1 MKLLE
6 TIKEGAKKFGQK
18 FLTSNKKQKKR
29 GPAKAE
35 SADGDELSMTQ
46 KLESVPVHESAYH
59 RSHAPHHQSRLD
71 KLVEKYPKLAF
82 LKIIIPDKQSWIRR
96 FWRRYNLSRI
106 LAIAVAGFVLFTAAY
121 LFYLAKTTNVSD
133 LQDALKSSTVIY
145 DRKGKEAGTL
155 MGNKGTYVELDQISD
170 DLEHAVIATEDRTF
184 YKNHGI
190 NYKRFVLAILTAG
203 HFGGGSTITQ
213 QLAKNAYLSQEQ
225 TVTRK
230 AKEFFL
236 AVELNKKYSKK
247 QILTMYLN
255 NAYFG
260 NGVWGVE
267 DASQKYFG
275 TSAANLT
282 TDEAATLA
290 GMLKGPGIY
299 NPLYS
304 TENATN
310 RRNTV
315 LQNMVNAG
323 YLKEAD
329 AKSFKA
335 VDMSSRLQDT
345 YSGKDE
351 KYNYP
356 SYFDAVVN
364 EAINKYGISEKDIL
378 NNGYKIY
385 TELDTN
391 YQDGMQ
397 TVYADTSLFPTSPT
411 DGSSAQSASVAIDPS
426 TGGVRS
432 LVGRLNS
439 TDNPTFRAY
448 NYATQSSRSPGS
460 TIKPL
465 VVYSPA
471 VTEGYDIDE
480 DLPNTVQDYD
490 GYAPSNYGGIE
501 SEKVPMYQAL
511 ANSYNIPAVYL
522 LHEMGVDTAFDYGKK
537 FGLNMDKVPKNLGVA
552 LGGSV
557 TTNPLEM
564 AQAYSTFA
572 NGGVM
577 NESHFITKIETA
589 SGKSVVEYKKASSRV
604 VSKSVSDKM
613 TSMMLGTFSNGT
625 AVSANAYGYTMA
637 GKTGTTETSFNEDLI
652 GDEWV
657 IGYTPDVVIAQWM
670 GFEHT
675 DENHYIID
683 NYGASDNVFSQTASY
698 ILPYTKGTEFTQKNA
713 YASDGQDLT
722 YDASNKNSS
731 SNSDESKGIIDKIQD
746 AADDAKK
753 KVDKAVDDSGIVE
766 KAKDAWNTI
775 KGWFE

>member
-1 MKLLE
+1 MKFLEIIKQQARQLKTKLLNRNKN
-6 TIKEGAKKFGQK
+6 KEKPSRKPSDSQA
-18 FLTSNKKQKKR
+18 
-29 GPAKAE
+29 
-35 SADGDELSMTQ
+35 GDEMSMTQ
-46 KLESVPVHESAYH
+46 RLESVPVHESEYH
-59 RSHAPHHQSRLD
+59 RSQGHHQSHLD
-71 KLVEKYPKLAF
+71 KLIEKYPKLAF
-82 LKIIIPDKQSWIRR
+82 LKVIIPDKQSWIRR
-96 FWRRYNLSRI
+96 FWRRYQINKI
-106 LAIAVAGFVLFTAAY
+106 LAIGASIFVLFTAAY

-145 DRKGKEAGTL
+145 DKEGQQAGNL
-155 MGNKGTYVELDQISD
+155 MGNKGTYVELDAISD
-170 DLEHAVIATEDRTF
+170 DLEKAVIATEDRSF

-190 NYKRFVLAILTAG
+190 NYKRFFLAVLTAG
-203 HFGGGSTITQ
+203 KFGGGSTITQ
-213 QLAKNAYLSQEQ
+213 QLAKNAYLTQEQ

-236 AVELNKKYSKK
+236 AVELNKKYSKN

-275 TSAANLT
+275 TSAADLT
-282 TDEAATLA
+282 VDEAATLA
-290 GMLKGPGIY
+290 GMLKGPEIY

-304 TENATN
+304 ADNATN
-310 RRNTV
+310 RRDTV

-323 YLKEAD
+323 YLTQAD
-329 AKSFKA
+329 AKSYRG
-335 VDMSSRLQDT
+335 VDISSRLSDT
-345 YSGKDE
+345 YAGKAE
-351 KYNYP
+351 EYNYP

-364 EAINKYGISEKDIL
+364 EAIDKYGISEKDIL

-397 TVYADTSLFPTSPT
+397 TVYAQSANFPTSPY
-411 DGSSAQSASVAIDPS
+411 DGSTAQSASVAIDPS

-432 LVGRLNS
+432 LVGRLGS
-439 TDNPTFRAY
+439 TDDPTFRSY

-471 VTEGYDIDE
+471 VAEGYDIDE
-480 DLPNTVQDYD
+480 ELPNTVQDYN

-501 SEKVPMYQAL
+501 TESVPMYQAL
-511 ANSYNIPAVYL
+511 ANSYNIPAVHL
-522 LHEMGVDTAFDYGKK
+522 LNEMGVSTAFDYGKK
-537 FGLNMDKVPKNLGVA
+537 FGLNMDNVPKNLGVA

-577 NESHFITKIETA
+577 NEAHFITKIETA
-589 SGKSVVEYKKASSRV
+589 SGKPVVEYKKASSRV
-604 VSKSVSDKM
+604 ISKSVSNKM

-637 GKTGTTETSFNEDLI
+637 GKTGTTETNFDENLI
-652 GDEWV
+652 SDEWV

-675 DENHYIID
+675 DENHYIVD
-683 NYGASDNVFSQTASY
+683 EYGTSDNVFSQVSSY
-698 ILPYTKGTEFTQKNA
+698 ILPYTKGTEFSQENA
-713 YASDGQDLT
+713 YLSDGQDLT
-722 YDASNKNSS
+722 YDANNEDSS
-731 SNSDESKGIIDKIQD
+731 ANADESKGIIDQIGD
-746 AADDAKK
+746 AAEDAKD
-753 KVDKAVDDSGIVE
+753 KVGQAVDDSGIVD
-766 KAKDAWNTI
+766 KAKDAWNTF
-775 KGWFE
+775 KGWLQ